1 MTEERELLRMLES
14 KDKSEVLN
22 ALDKIRK
29 SYVRN
34 STKMKRLPQKT
45 VIKLLISFIEDP
57 RYCNLALSIVAD
69 ACLQKNLVFSFI
81 QYNVI
86 ESLIRLM
93 KNLNDDDILNRACR
107 ALGNI
112 AKNKAGLK
120 ETITLESVSDIL
132 QFLTG
137 TKDKICQQTAIR
149 TLCILG
155 KDLKSRNLIIRENG
169 IIYIAKL
176 LNSSCKEVLLCTTK
190 ALAELSE
197 NCSISCARQILEM
210 QSLKMLVELYSHSE
224 EIIKTHI
231 LASLKNLSSQE
242 EIRSDLIKVGAV
254 KLFIEVATKCESYEM
269 RKHAT
274 LALCSCFDHLHM
286 WDSYGISKHNAFK
299 AILDILQSTDFEDIH
314 FYIIASL
321 LPLSYENT
329 ISLTLCQLEIIKIL
343 LQNLKTFISKNNTYH
358 LASISN
364 SQSSIKNDA
373 PKLDNPQDSEP
384 FCDDELSGN
393 SVDYASY
400 KNNYAPKTDVVT
412 ITTKREVTPLDFFF
426 PTNFSNI
433 LGSVK
438 NTYKT
443 RNTSHLNFHGSG
455 ASSYCS
461 PSSSG
466 GNSAASPNF
475 SSDFNAGSPVADSLS
490 PHTNTN
496 ERFLSWSPVYSSSD
510 ASDNG
515 QVETEISID
524 SKTESE
530 NCENVV
536 CADNNA
542 GFSPCTSD
550 EYLVSPDNSNKTDR
564 IQVSSNMFCC
574 QKRNNSKDSY
584 NEDNEY
590 SPSKK
595 HESIF
600 QKNSTDNIS
609 FCSAIESC
617 QKNAI
622 NTYNNPQLNQN
633 NSYESKAES
642 VKNSYLFVTQKGK
655 HFPKDCNDNAYP
667 ASKKYKVGTSQSTS
681 NENTVSIKKN
691 EHYEKNA
698 VYKSKE
704 SKHFIPEISEENKL
718 PNKRS
723 TLTSSSSNKTVNIK
737 SYVSK
742 SSPGKE
748 KTHDDEDDKELISNK
763 RKPAINVQINL
774 DESVGEKNVVPSSR
788 VIHKLESSENLLYH
802 TPYSIDNLV
811 LSLLIQLSF
820 HLEKRNN
827 SEIAGKACFSVV
839 MDYISCIPNPN
850 PKAEKFLLS
859 LIKNRYSFEKLIASG
874 FLAEMESQISILHN
888 PTKCDHCMKLNIT
901 NQKLL
906 SAIRQEAESDFGIG
920 TFGHILST
928 GRKLSQINAIHAIS
942 KLVVRKSALFKL
954 IIQGNGLSL
963 LINFL
968 TDASKII
975 SSNAVLYLCH
985 LYQNIKKANSS
996 RKKEDCCISKACDIE
1011 IVSKC
1016 AYKEALS
1023 DVTFCVNDINVFAC
1037 RETICKNSNYFNAML
1052 SGYFSENSKTV
1063 ITMPDISAETLTT
1076 LFHFLHGCKTEN
1088 SCAYIKRIPFAV
1100 LLELLGQCEKFL
1112 LFDVKAYIEDRLCH
1126 SLFPNT
1132 VCKIYRVAK
1141 INNSPALLKNAL
1153 QFVLAMDVS
1162 QRDVLLKC
1170 FQEFLSLEEKYDFL
1184 NDIKI
1189 IIRGTFFK

>member
-1 MTEERELLRMLES
+1 
-14 KDKSEVLN
+14 
-22 ALDKIRK
+22 
-29 SYVRN
+29 
-34 STKMKRLPQKT
+34 MKRLPQKT

-69 ACLQKNLVFSFI
+69 ACLQKSLVFSFI

-120 ETITLESVSDIL
+120 ETITLESVSDII

-149 TLCILG
+149 TLRILG
-155 KDLKSRNLIIRENG
+155 KDVKSRNLIIRENG
-169 IIYIAKL
+169 IIYITKL
-176 LNSSCKEVLLCTTK
+176 LNSSCKEVLLCATK

-197 NCSISCARQILEM
+197 NCSLSCARQILEI
-210 QSLKMLVELYSHSE
+210 QSLNMLVELYSHSE
-224 EIIKTHI
+224 EIIKTH
-231 LASLKNLSSQE
+231 LLGSLKNLSSQE

-274 LALCSCFDHLHM
+274 LALCNCFDHLHM

-329 ISLTLCQLEIIKIL
+329 ISLTLCQLEIIRIL

-358 LASISN
+358 LPSISN

-373 PKLDNPQDSEP
+373 PKLDNPQDSGP

-393 SVDYASY
+393 SVDSVSY

-412 ITTKREVTPLDFFF
+412 IKTERNVTPLDFFF

-443 RNTSHLNFHGSG
+443 HNTSHLNFHSSG
-455 ASSYCS
+455 TSSYCS

-466 GNSAASPNF
+466 GNSAALPNF
-475 SSDFNAGSPVADSLS
+475 SSDFNASSPVADSLS
-490 PHTNTN
+490 P
-496 ERFLSWSPVYSSSD
+496 VYNSSD
-510 ASDNG
+510 TSDNG

-550 EYLVSPDNSNKTDR
+550 GYLVSPDNSNKTDR

-584 NEDNEY
+584 NEDNEC
-590 SPSKK
+590 SSSKK

-622 NTYNNPQLNQN
+622 NIYNNPQLNQN

-642 VKNSYLFVTQKGK
+642 VK
-655 HFPKDCNDNAYP
+655 
-667 ASKKYKVGTSQSTS
+667 
-681 NENTVSIKKN
+681 
-691 EHYEKNA
+691 
-698 VYKSKE
+698 
-704 SKHFIPEISEENKL
+704 
-718 PNKRS
+718 
-723 TLTSSSSNKTVNIK
+723 
-737 SYVSK
+737 
-742 SSPGKE
+742 
-748 KTHDDEDDKELISNK
+748 
-763 RKPAINVQINL
+763 
-774 DESVGEKNVVPSSR
+774 
-788 VIHKLESSENLLYH
+788 
-802 TPYSIDNLV
+802 
-811 LSLLIQLSF
+811 
-820 HLEKRNN
+820 
-827 SEIAGKACFSVV
+827 
-839 MDYISCIPNPN
+839 
-850 PKAEKFLLS
+850 KF
-859 LIKNRYSFEKLIASG
+859 F
-874 FLAEMESQISILHN
+874 ISICYSER
-888 PTKCDHCMKLNIT
+888 K
-901 NQKLL
+901 
-906 SAIRQEAESDFGIG
+906 
-920 TFGHILST
+920 TF
-928 GRKLSQINAIHAIS
+928 S
-942 KLVVRKSALFKL
+942 K
-954 IIQGNGLSL
+954 
-963 LINFL
+963 
-968 TDASKII
+968 
-975 SSNAVLYLCH
+975 
-985 LYQNIKKANSS
+985 
-996 RKKEDCCISKACDIE
+996 
-1011 IVSKC
+1011 
-1016 AYKEALS
+1016 
-1023 DVTFCVNDINVFAC
+1023 
-1037 RETICKNSNYFNAML
+1037 
-1052 SGYFSENSKTV
+1052 
-1063 ITMPDISAETLTT
+1063 
-1076 LFHFLHGCKTEN
+1076 
-1088 SCAYIKRIPFAV
+1088 
-1100 LLELLGQCEKFL
+1100 
-1112 LFDVKAYIEDRLCH
+1112 RL
-1126 SLFPNT
+1126 
-1132 VCKIYRVAK
+1132 
-1141 INNSPALLKNAL
+1141 
-1153 QFVLAMDVS
+1153 
-1162 QRDVLLKC
+1162 
-1170 FQEFLSLEEKYDFL
+1170 
-1184 NDIKI
+1184 
-1189 IIRGTFFK
+1189 